1 MNRTGRLTLTA
12 VLAAALVSPA
22 FAQTAGQTAPLAP
35 TTLLPDVEVSTYRAP
50 NGQTYLVER
59 AEISPDG
66 TTIAYVAA
74 RANYRKIRVEAL
86 DGSLSRTADL
96 EDTDLRDLMWGG
108 NNHLL
113 LTVMTQSIETLDVD
127 NGLMSVIAYNPA
139 SDGYE
144 TLLRD
149 RSSLNTMGNI
159 TPTRMRTTPR
169 VMAIVF
175 ERPSVRVRDGRLEA
189 VVDTISFD
197 GSCRYD
203 IYSVDL
209 DTAAPVREVKGV
221 QRTEAMILDETG
233 EPAALQQDGRIKLRL
248 GAGWRA
254 IPASRFGNEKV
265 ELLGLGRGDTVLVRI
280 GDDPTA
286 RLVEVARTGGQIV
299 ADITPEGL
307 TEVLPIHDEQT
318 GALLGLVGRDE
329 DNRHAHTFFTPALSG
344 TWSSV
349 VSAFPGDDVQL
360 ASWSADFRK
369 LVIYAERPG
378 ASDFHL
384 VDLDRGDSQL
394 LAPSWPQTSA
404 DAFDR
409 TGTGAAIDIRRAAAA
424 RIQDPR
430 RLCTDVRNDGS

>member
-1 MNRTGRLTLTA
+1 MNRTIRLTL
-12 VLAAALVSPA
+12 AAAQVAALGLGLVSPA
-22 FAQTAGQTAPLAP
+22 GAQTAPP
-35 TTLLPDVEVSTYRAP
+35 TTLSDVEASGFRAP

-96 EDTDLRDLMWGG
+96 EDTDLRDLMWAG
-108 NNHLL
+108 NGHLL
-113 LTVMTQSIETLDVD
+113 LTVMTQSIETLDVE

-139 SDGYE
+139 ADSYE

-149 RSSLNTMGNI
+149 RTSINTMGNI
-159 TPTRMRTTPR
+159 TPSRMRTTPR

-175 ERPSVRVRDGRLEA
+175 ERPSVRVRDGQLEA

-203 IYSVDL
+203 LYSVNL

-233 EPAALQQDGRIKLRL
+233 EPAALQQEGRIKLRL
-248 GAGWRA
+248 GAGWRLV
-254 IPASRFGNEKV
+254 PPSRFGGEKV
-265 ELLGLGRGDTVLVRI
+265 ELLGLGRTGTVLVRI
-280 GDDPTA
+280 GDDPGA
-286 RLVEVARTGGQIV
+286 RLVEVARDGGQIV
-299 ADITPEGL
+299 ANITPEGL

-318 GALLGLVGRDE
+318 GVLLGLVGRDS
-329 DNRHAHTFFTPALSG
+329 DGRHAHVFFNEALAAS
-344 TWSSV
+344 WPSV
-349 VSAFPGDDVQL
+349 AAAFPGDDVQL
-360 ASWSADFRK
+360 ASWTSDFRK
-369 LVIYAERPG
+369 LVVYAERADG
-378 ASDFHL
+378 ADFHL
-384 VDLDRGDSQL
+384 VDLDREDSRL
-394 LAPSWPQTSA
+394 LAPSWPQPGV
-404 DAFDR
+404 AFDR

-430 RLCTDVRNDGS
+430 RLCTDVRNAD